1 MSKELNPQHINQL
14 LSNISE
20 KGGYTLSELIERL
33 PSLIAYYQGLQLTQH
48 PQYAPYLNN
57 NTIPATTLAIV
68 QSLNRTS
75 NTLANTNSE
84 IKSLKPSFGR

>member
-14 LSNISE
+14 LSDISE
-20 KGGYTLSELIERL
+20 KSSYSLSELIERL
-33 PSLIAYYQGLQLTQH
+33 PALIAYYQGLQLTQH

-75 NTLANTNSE
+75 NALANANNE

>member
-1 MSKELNPQHINQL
+1 MSTELNPQHIHQL
-14 LSNISE
+14 LSDISE

-75 NTLANTNSE
+75 NALMGDNNE
-84 IKSLKPSFGR
+84 IKSLKSSYRR